1 MAEVGVE
8 TMAGERVQQAP
19 DGERWRRAPELP
31 PDVFAVLHKPN
42 RAINPVTIVATVDP
56 DGTPRTAPFGSL
68 RAVTP
73 RLLRL
78 ACNRRHDTFANL
90 CRDGQVSVALLA
102 PPNIAVS
109 IRGRARVVKAQ
120 MDIAEHL
127 VVVEIDV
134 EEVKNDMMHRG
145 VIESAIGFD
154 PPEDLKDFYV
164 GAIAEIEDM

>member
-1 MAEVGVE
+1 
-8 TMAGERVQQAP
+8 MAGEQVQQTP
-19 DGERWRRAPELP
+19 SEDRWHRLPELP
-31 PDVFAVLHKPN
+31 PDVFAVVHKPD
-42 RAINPVTIVATVDP
+42 RAINPVAVVATVDQ

-78 ACNRRHDTFANL
+78 ACNHHHDTYANL
-90 CRDGQVSVALLA
+90 CRDGRVSVAWLA

-109 IRGRARVVKAQ
+109 IRGRARMVKEQ

-127 VVVEIDV
+127 VILEIDV
-134 EEVKNDMMHRG
+134 EEVKNDMMRRG
-145 VIESAIGFD
+145 IIESAIGFT
-154 PPEDLKDFYV
+154 PPEDLKDYYV

>member
-1 MAEVGVE
+1 MTNREE
-8 TMAGERVQQAP
+8 SQAKKH
-19 DGERWRRAPELP
+19 WRRASELP

-42 RAINPVTIVATVDP
+42 RAINPVTVVATIDP

-78 ACNRRHDTFANL
+78 ACDHHHDTYANL
-90 CRDGQVSVALLA
+90 CRDGRVSVALLA

-109 IRGRARVVKAQ
+109 ILGRARVVKER

-134 EEVKNDMMHRG
+134 EEVKNDMMRRG
-145 VIESAIGFD
+145 VIESAVGFT
-154 PPEDLKDFYV
+154 PPEDLKDYYV